1 MYFYVT
7 VLLESPPPPPT
18 KKVISSLWPNSFITM
33 QIFISE
39 LFLHGF
45 GRGAKKK
52 MDEKWEQ
59 GQK

>member
-1 MYFYVT
+1 M
-7 VLLESPPPPPT
+7 LLYYWKALPPP

>member
-1 MYFYVT
+1 M
-7 VLLESPPPPPT
+7 LLYYWKALPPPQ